1 MPRDKRLEGS
11 GEKDLARERQ
21 TFPMHKGQR
30 GGGRGQDTVLH
41 PAATLFTQ
49 LNDRTTR
56 DNEEREMIL
65 AAVLILKDQL

>member
-1 MPRDKRLEGS
+1 
-11 GEKDLARERQ
+11 
-21 TFPMHKGQR
+21 MHKGQR

-41 PAATLFTQ
+41 PAATLFAQ